1 MKKVL
6 YLFLALL
13 LPALVFVFLKYAG
26 RNEFNIP
33 VYFEEGVTNPP
44 LGCEQNYAKPYLI
57 ANSIWPIKEGIQGQ
71 ANVLVFPARGL
82 DFNKLKSAIDEEFG
96 PGKVWLKE
104 ACLLAKDSVTCNV
117 WRKCIFLV
125 EQPNQTVLMDKEGR
139 LRGYYDLQ
147 LREEVDRLRV
157 ELKILMKKY

>member
-1 MKKVL
+1 M
-6 YLFLALL
+6 FLALL

-33 VYFEEGVTNPP
+33 VYFEEGVTKP
-44 LGCEQNYAKPYLI
+44 LSGCRQNYDKPYRI
-57 ANSIWPIKEGIQGQ
+57 TNAVWPGPYEIRRA

-96 PGKVWLKE
+96 PGNVWLRE
-104 ACLLAKDSVTCNV
+104 ARVLATDSVMCNV
-117 WRKCIFLV
+117 WKKCIFFV
-125 EQPNQTVLMDKEGR
+125 DQPNQAVLVDTEGR
-139 LRGYYDLQ
+139 IRGYYNLQ
-147 LREEVDRLRV
+147 LREEIDRLRV